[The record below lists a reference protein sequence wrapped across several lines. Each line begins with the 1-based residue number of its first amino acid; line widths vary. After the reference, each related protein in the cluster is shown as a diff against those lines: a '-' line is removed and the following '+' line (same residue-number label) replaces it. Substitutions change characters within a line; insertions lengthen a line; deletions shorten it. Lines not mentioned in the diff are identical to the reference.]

1 MSDDQVKEAGE
12 NEIAEELE
20 QAISENPEAIAGFIQ
35 RLELTNELLDVASLG
50 TKVINDEMVTSLAGT
65 ASRVG
70 ELTDSATDP
79 KTMARIKKLLAAIRN
94 APERRDTP
102 QTPGLLGLMREL
114 TDPDFRRG
122 LGFLIGMAKE
132 LGRSLER

>member
-1 MSDDQVKEAGE
+1 MSDDQVKEAGGS
-12 NEIAEELE
+12 EISDELKR
-20 QAISENPEAIAGFIQ
+20 AISENPEEIAGFIQ

-79 KTMARIKKLLAAIRN
+79 KTMAGIKKLLAAIRN
-94 APERRDTP
+94 APEQEDMSR
-102 QTPGLLGLMREL
+102 TPGLLGLMREL

-122 LGFLIGMAKE
+122 LEFLIGMTKE
-132 LGRSLER
+132 LGRSLEG